1 MEKTIELNGV
11 DLALFF
17 GPGDANLKIIEEN
30 FSSQIIVRG
39 NEIKIHGDKTEVL
52 FIYELFQEMGV
63 TLDRKGSLDQKDII
77 TLITFNKS
85 QNGQENKAFDKNSFE
100 RFTSSGFTR
109 FSQKFFPC
117 STKN

>member
-39 NEIKIHGDKTEVL
+39 NEIKIHGDKTEVP
-52 FIYELFQEMGV
+52 FIYELFQEMGI
-63 TLDRKGSLDQKDII
+63 TLDRKGSLDQKDIK
-77 TLITFNKS
+77 TLITVNKS
-85 QNGQENKAFDKNSFE
+85 QKGQENKALDQTIHYGKMVQSLLEVKDK
-100 RFTSSGFTR
+100 RIILI
-109 FSQKFFPC
+109 K
-117 STKN
+117 